1 MNTLIATVIL
11 ELQEQ
16 KEMGKDIELNTP
28 VMKQFLEVKSK
39 YKDSIILFRMGDFYE
54 TFLDDAIITSKIL
67 GIVLTKRANGKAAH
81 VDLAGFPHHA
91 LDNYLP
97 KLVKAGHRVAICEQV
112 EDPKLAKGI
121 VKREVVEVITPG
133 TLTGDQALNDRA
145 NRFIGS
151 ICSSKENS
159 GFSFLDSS
167 TGELYIGECHTNVL
181 NNLFLK
187 FRPHEI
193 IVSEEEKYSTSKWYM
208 EFQPFMSRVSGW
220 MFDYDTSHHTLIKH
234 FEVKNLKGYGCGNMT
249 LGVCASGALV
259 NHIKS
264 DLSSSLNHVSKL
276 IPVAKDGIM
285 GLDAFTVKNLEI
297 FQSLSSQGV
306 HGTLIDCL
314 DITQTSIGGRLLRQW
329 LINPS
334 TDLNKIE
341 LRHNTVEVFTKE
353 KNLLKLIV
361 SSLSNCSDI
370 QRILGKVNQGKS
382 TPRELLSLADTM
394 GKIPEWQNELSKTKN
409 QFLLKIS
416 KSFIEPKNIVD
427 RIKNIIN
434 ENAPIHLSQGNV
446 INGEVDTELDE
457 LRILL
462 KNGKDWINNFQDKLR
477 TDLQIPKLKVGFNK
491 IFGYYIEVTKT
502 HQNKIPDTFIRKQ
515 TLVNSE
521 RYITDDLKMYE
532 EKILNAEEKILEIE
546 SDILIELCNFILSEK
561 NMIQMNALVIS
572 RLDLFTSFATL
583 SIKNNY
589 VKPILTN
596 DKVLK
601 IKEGRHPV
609 VERLLPSTEK
619 FIPNDIT
626 MHADVNQIHLLTGP
640 NMAGK
645 STYLRQ
651 LGLIVIMAQIGCFV
665 PAKSATLGVTDKL
678 FTRVGASDNLAGG
691 ESTFLV
697 EMNEASNILNNAT
710 DKSLIL
716 LDEVG
721 RGTSTYDGL
730 SLAWAITEYLHN
742 TEGMKARTI
751 FATHYHELTVLE
763 NSLERL
769 ENHHVEVKEFGDS
782 IIFMR
787 TIEKGPG
794 DKSYGIQVAKMAGL
808 PKIVVQRAEHILAH
822 HIDAKLNDKR
832 TVSIESYDQL
842 TFFNEQD
849 SKIIKKLKKINL
861 DSMTPIEAIKY
872 LDELKKEY
880 NL

>member
-1 MNTLIATVIL
+1 MA
-11 ELQEQ
+11 
-16 KEMGKDIELNTP
+16 KDIESSTP
-28 VMKQFLEVKSK
+28 VMKQFLEIKDK
-39 YKDSIILFRMGDFYE
+39 YEDSILLFRMGDFYE

-121 VKREVVEVITPG
+121 VKREVVEVVTPG
-133 TLTGDQALNDRA
+133 TLTGDQALNDKS
-145 NRFIGS
+145 NRFIGA
-151 ICSSKENS
+151 IYTSKQNS

-167 TGELYIGECHTNVL
+167 TGEFYLGECPTDTL

-193 IVSEEEKYSTSKWYM
+193 IVSEKAKYSSSRWYM
-208 EFQPFMSRVSGW
+208 EFQPFMSRVANW
-220 MFDYDTSHHTLIKH
+220 MFDYDTSHRTLTKH
-234 FEVKNLKGYGCGNMT
+234 FDVKNLKGFGCESMT

-264 DLSSSLNHVSKL
+264 DLSSSLDHVSKL
-276 IPVAKDGIM
+276 TPVVKDGIM

-297 FQSLSSQGV
+297 FQSLISQGI
-306 HGTLIDCL
+306 HGTLIECL
-314 DITQTSIGGRLLRQW
+314 DITQTPSGGRLLRQW

-334 TDLNKIE
+334 TDLKNIE
-341 LRHNTVEVFTKE
+341 LRHNTVEAFFQE
-353 KNLLKLIV
+353 KQLLKLIV
-361 SSLSNCSDI
+361 NSLSNSSDI

-382 TPRELLSLADTM
+382 SPREVFSLADTL
-394 GKIPEWQNELSKTKN
+394 GKIPEWKTKLSKTKN
-409 QFLLKIS
+409 EYLSELS
-416 KSFIEPKNIVD
+416 KSFIQSKKIVD
-427 RIKNIIN
+427 KITSTINEDAPLYLVKGNIIKEGVN
-434 ENAPIHLSQGNV
+434 L
-446 INGEVDTELDE
+446 ELDE

-462 KNGKDWINNFQDKLR
+462 KNGKNWVHKFQDELR
-477 TDLQIPKLKVGFNK
+477 EDLKIPKLKVSFNK
-491 IFGYYIEVTKT
+491 VFGYFIEVTKT
-502 HQNKIPDTFIRKQ
+502 HQSKIPDTFIRKQ

-521 RYITDDLKMYE
+521 RYITNDLKTYE

-546 SDILIELCNFILSEK
+546 SNLFLELCNFILSEK
-561 NMIQMNALVIS
+561 NMIQINALAIS
-572 RLDLFTSFATL
+572 KLDLFTSFATL
-583 SIKNNY
+583 AIKNNY
-589 VKPILTN
+589 VKPILTY
-596 DKVLK
+596 DKILK

-619 FIPNDIT
+619 FIPNDII
-626 MHADVNQIHLLTGP
+626 MDAEINQIHLLTGP

-651 LGLIVIMAQIGCFV
+651 LGLLVIMAQIGCFV
-665 PAKSATLGVTDKL
+665 PAKSATIGIVDKL

-710 DKSLIL
+710 DSSLIL
-716 LDEVG
+716 LDEIG

-730 SLAWAITEYLHN
+730 SLAWAITEYIHN
-742 TEGMKARTI
+742 SKGLRARTI
-751 FATHYHELTVLE
+751 FATHYHELTILE
-763 NSLERL
+763 SSLDRL
-769 ENHHVEVKEFGDS
+769 ENHHVEVKEFEDS

-808 PKIVVQRAEHILAH
+808 PKVVIQRASQILAH
-822 HIDAKLNDKR
+822 HLNDNLNEKN
-832 TVSIESYDQL
+832 TNPIEPHDQL
-842 TFFNEQD
+842 TFFNDQE
-849 SKIIKKLKKINL
+849 SRIIKKLKKIDLN
-861 DSMTPIEAIKY
+861 SMTPIEAIKY